1 MKNQY
6 CEFEWN
12 GILIALTYHPKKFG
26 TIDHIEIE
34 TIDPPRAPLPIT
46 ETGYR
51 SHYCQIDELDSY
63 ERDPVR
69 YMREAL
75 DHYAQS
81 RSWQQQQD
89 AARQYSLF

>member
-1 MKNQY
+1 MEQTY
-6 CEFEWN
+6 FEFEWN
-12 GILIALTYHPKKFG
+12 SILIALTYHPKKLG
-26 TIDHIEIE
+26 VIDHIEIE

-51 SHYCQIDELDSY
+51 SHYCQIGDLDDY
-63 ERDPVR
+63 DQDPVR

-81 RSWQQQQD
+81 PAWKKQ
-89 AARQYSLF
+89 